1 MNILFLDLSTKSSGW
16 AIGDENGALINY
28 GCIQSTSSNVIKRII
43 IMRDNI
49 QQIIK
54 DYNIEKIV
62 AEEVHADTPNN
73 HTNKVLLW
81 LQGVIQVLAFEFS
94 VPPIE
99 VELIQAS
106 SWRSKIG
113 IKTGR
118 GIKRSEVKQADIE
131 YVYSKYKII
140 ANDDI
145 CDAICIHDAY
155 YSKNKEKISAF
166 EME

>member
-1 MNILFLDLSTKSSGW
+1 
-16 AIGDENGALINY
+16 
-28 GCIQSTSSNVIKRII
+28 
-43 IMRDNI
+43 MRDEI
-49 QQIIK
+49 QKIITK
-54 DYNIEKIV
+54 YKVDKIV

-81 LQGVIQVLAFEFS
+81 LQGVIEVLAFEFS
-94 VPPIE
+94 IPPIE

-118 GIKRSEVKQADIE
+118 GIKRSEVKQADMNYVLQKYGIE
-131 YVYSKYKII
+131 

-145 CDAICIHDAY
+145 CDAICIHDSY
-155 YSKNKEKISAF
+155 YIKTANKNSAF
-166 EME
+166 DLE

>member
-1 MNILFLDLSTKSSGW
+1 MNILFLDLSTKSSGV
-16 AIGDENGALINY
+16 AIGNEDGDLLY
-28 GCIQSTSSNVIKRII
+28 YDCIQSSSSNVIQRII
-43 IMRDNI
+43 VMRDGI

-54 DYNIEKIV
+54 EYNIQKIV

-81 LQGVIQVLAFEFS
+81 LQGVIAVLAFETI

-99 VELIQAS
+99 IEFVQAS

-118 GIKRSEVKQADIE
+118 GIKRSEVKQADMDYVKNKYGIE
-131 YVYSKYKII
+131 

-145 CDAICIHDAY
+145 CDAICLHNAY
-155 YSKNKEKISAF
+155 YSSNPEKTCAF
-166 EME
+166 

>member
-1 MNILFLDLSTKSSGW
+1 
-16 AIGDENGALINY
+16 
-28 GCIQSTSSNVIKRII
+28 
-43 IMRDNI
+43 MRDEI
-49 QQIIK
+49 QKIITK
-54 DYNIEKIV
+54 YKVDKIV

-81 LQGVIQVLAFEFS
+81 LQGVIEVLAFEFS
-94 VPPIE
+94 ISPIE

-131 YVYSKYKII
+131 YVLQKYGIE

-145 CDAICIHDAY
+145 CDAICIHDSY
-155 YSKNKEKISAF
+155 YIKTLNKKSAF

>member
-1 MNILFLDLSTKSSGW
+1 MNILFLDLSTKSTGYSVGNDSG
-16 AIGDENGALINY
+16 DLIDY
-28 GCIQSTSSNVIKRII
+28 GCIQCSSTNVVKRII
-43 IMRDNI
+43 YMRDEI
-49 QQIIK
+49 QKIAK
-54 DYNIEKIV
+54 KHNIEKIV

-81 LQGVIQVLAFEFS
+81 LQGVIQVFAFEFS
-94 VPPIE
+94 IPPIE

-118 GIKRSEVKQADIE
+118 GVKRSEVKKADIE
-131 YVYSKYKII
+131 YVFNKYKIE

-155 YSKNKEKISAF
+155 YSNQPSKTSAF
-166 EME
+166 EIE

>member
-1 MNILFLDLSTKSSGW
+1 
-16 AIGDENGALINY
+16 
-28 GCIQSTSSNVIKRII
+28 
-43 IMRDNI
+43 MRDGI

-54 DYNIEKIV
+54 EYNIQKIV

-81 LQGVIQVLAFEFS
+81 LQGVIAVLAFETI

-99 VELIQAS
+99 IEFVQSS

-118 GIKRSEVKQADIE
+118 GIKRSEVKQADMDYVKNKYGIE
-131 YVYSKYKII
+131 

-145 CDAICIHDAY
+145 CDAICLHNAY
-155 YSKNKEKISAF
+155 YSNNPEKTCAF
-166 EME
+166 